1 MLATTK
7 QVRNIVH
14 TMCNVGAHSYT
25 DKSASKRTSETNLR
39 NITFLLYEENTAVT
53 LAIMQLALFA
63 QGYTNKIKIT
73 RSKYD
78 SVARQ
83 GGSTYL
89 RINNCIL
96 EK

>member
-1 MLATTK
+1 MLATTQ

-14 TMCNVGAHSYT
+14 TVCNVGAHSYT
-25 DKSASKRTSETNLR
+25 DKSTRGDNVR
-39 NITFLLYEENTAVT
+39 NVTFLLHEEDKAAA
-53 LAIMQLALFA
+53 LAIVQLAMFTR
-63 QGYTNKIKIT
+63 GYTNNVKIT

-78 SVARQ
+78 SIARQ

>member
-14 TMCNVGAHSYT
+14 TICNVSKQSYT
-25 DKSASKRTSETNLR
+25 DKSTRGDNIR
-39 NITFLLYEENTAVT
+39 NVSFILYEADTAAA
-53 LAIMQLALFA
+53 LAIVQLAMFTR
-63 QGYTNKIKIT
+63 GYTNKIKVT
-73 RSKYD
+73 RSTYD
-78 SVARQ
+78 AYARQ

>member
-14 TMCNVGAHSYT
+14 TVCNVSRQSYT
-25 DKSASKRTSETNLR
+25 DKSKQGADRR
-39 NITFLLYEENTAVT
+39 NVSFILYEADEAAA
-53 LAIMQLALFA
+53 LALMQLAMFTR
-63 QGYTNKIKIT
+63 GYTNKIKLT

-78 SVARQ
+78 AMARQ

>member
-1 MLATTK
+1 MLATTQ

-14 TMCNVGAHSYT
+14 TICNVGKHSYT
-25 DKSASKRTSETNLR
+25 DKSTRGDNVR
-39 NITFLLYEENTAVT
+39 NITFLLHEDNVAAT
-53 LAIMQLALFA
+53 LAMMQLALFTR
-63 QGYTNKIKIT
+63 GYTNNVKIT

-78 SVARQ
+78 AMARQ
-83 GGSTYL
+83 GGATYL

>member
-1 MLATTK
+1 MLATTQ
-7 QVRNIVH
+7 QVRNIEH
-14 TMCNVGAHSYT
+14 TVCNVGAHSYT
-25 DKSASKRTSETNLR
+25 DKSTRGDNVR
-39 NITFLLYEENTAVT
+39 NVTFLLYEADRAAA
-53 LAIMQLALFA
+53 LALVQLAMFTR
-63 QGYTNKIKIT
+63 GYTNTVKVT

-78 SVARQ
+78 SDARQ

>member
-14 TMCNVGAHSYT
+14 TLCNVSRQSYT
-25 DKSASKRTSETNLR
+25 DKSKRCADWR
-39 NITFLLYEENTAVT
+39 NVSFILHEDDKATA
-53 LAIMQLALFA
+53 LALVQLAMFTR
-63 QGYTNKIKIT
+63 GYTNKIKLT

-78 SVARQ
+78 AWARQ
-83 GGSTYL
+83 GGATYL

>member
-14 TMCNVGAHSYT
+14 TVCNVSRQSYT
-25 DKSASKRTSETNLR
+25 DKSTRGENIR
-39 NITFLLYEENTAVT
+39 NVSFILYEANEAAA
-53 LAIMQLALFA
+53 LAIVQLAMFTR
-63 QGYTNKIKIT
+63 GYTNNIKIT

-78 SVARQ
+78 SMARQ

>member
-1 MLATTK
+1 MLATTQ

-14 TMCNVGAHSYT
+14 TVCNVSRQSYT
-25 DKSASKRTSETNLR
+25 DKSKRGTNKRNVTFILR
-39 NITFLLYEENTAVT
+39 EANIEAA
-53 LAIMQLALFA
+53 LAIVQLAMFTR
-63 QGYTNKIKIT
+63 GYTNKIKLT
-73 RSKYD
+73 TSKYD
-78 SVARQ
+78 SIARQ

>member
-14 TMCNVGAHSYT
+14 TVCNVSRQSYT
-25 DKSASKRTSETNLR
+25 DKSTRGENVRNVSFILR
-39 NITFLLYEENTAVT
+39 EANEAAA
-53 LAIMQLALFA
+53 LALVQLAMFTR
-63 QGYTNKIKIT
+63 GYTNNVKLT
-73 RSKYD
+73 TSKYD
-78 SVARQ
+78 NMARQ

>member
-1 MLATTK
+1 MLATTQ

-14 TMCNVGAHSYT
+14 TICNVGKHSYT
-25 DKSASKRTSETNLR
+25 DKSTRGDNLR
-39 NITFLLYEENTAVT
+39 NITFLLHEEDKDAALVM
-53 LAIMQLALFA
+53 MQLAMFTR
-63 QGYTNKIKIT
+63 GYTNNVKIT

-78 SVARQ
+78 SIARQ

-89 RINNCIL
+89 RINNCVL

>member
-14 TMCNVGAHSYT
+14 TVCNVSRQSYT
-25 DKSASKRTSETNLR
+25 DKSTRDENLR
-39 NITFLLYEENTAVT
+39 NVSFILREADEAAA
-53 LAIMQLALFA
+53 LAIVQLAMFTR
-63 QGYTNKIKIT
+63 GYTNKVKLT
-73 RSKYD
+73 TSTYD
-78 SVARQ
+78 SMARQ

>member
-14 TMCNVGAHSYT
+14 TLCNVSRQSYT
-25 DKSASKRTSETNLR
+25 DKSTRGENVR
-39 NITFLLYEENTAVT
+39 NVSFILYEANEAAA
-53 LAIMQLALFA
+53 LALVQLAMFTR
-63 QGYTNKIKIT
+63 GYTNNVKLT
-73 RSKYD
+73 HSKYD
-78 SVARQ
+78 SIARQ

-89 RINNCIL
+89 RINNCVL

>member
-1 MLATTK
+1 MLATTQ

-14 TMCNVGAHSYT
+14 TVCTVGAHSYT
-25 DKSASKRTSETNLR
+25 DKSKRGNNVR
-39 NITFLLYEENTAVT
+39 NVTFLLHEENKAAA
-53 LAIMQLALFA
+53 LAIVQLAMFTR
-63 QGYTNKIKIT
+63 GYTNNVKLT
-73 RSKYD
+73 HSKYD
-78 SVARQ
+78 SIARQ

>member
-14 TMCNVGAHSYT
+14 TVCNVSRQSYT
-25 DKSASKRTSETNLR
+25 DKSARGENIRNVSFILR
-39 NITFLLYEENTAVT
+39 EANEAAA
-53 LAIMQLALFA
+53 LAIVQLAMFTR
-63 QGYTNKIKIT
+63 GYTNNIKIT

-78 SVARQ
+78 SDARQ

>member
-14 TMCNVGAHSYT
+14 TVCNVSKQSYT
-25 DKSASKRTSETNLR
+25 DKSTRGDNIR
-39 NITFLLYEENTAVT
+39 NVSFILYEANEEAA
-53 LAIMQLALFA
+53 LALVQLAMFTR
-63 QGYTNKIKIT
+63 GYTNNVKLT
-73 RSKYD
+73 RSNFD
-78 SVARQ
+78 MWARQ